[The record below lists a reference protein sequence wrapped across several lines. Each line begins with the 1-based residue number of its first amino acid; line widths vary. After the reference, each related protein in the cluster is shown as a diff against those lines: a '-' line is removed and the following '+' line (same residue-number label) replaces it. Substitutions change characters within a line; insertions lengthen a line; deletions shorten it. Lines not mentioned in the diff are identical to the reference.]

1 MLYDGYN
8 NGDEDDSSADE
19 VTSILSERDQRDR
32 DPEHL
37 PNDTEKNPR
46 VCYVASTQETA
57 DHVRAVAQQILQ
69 SKFMLVGYFVT
80 FFLQTFVVIWTL
92 VEGINSV
99 DIWVPWVDVAIVL
112 FLSVELVVHILAQP
126 DYFSKCRNIVDFVIL
141 ILCIAGLGVY
151 LIDLEEDTPHQPET
165 GYSIY
170 SSVEEEEE
178 EQEIIIDADTILMI
192 LRYIVQFVRIG
203 LVLNMYRWT
212 ISMQEAA
219 DIAIRFGTGHKMD
232 SAADIDDKSV

>member
-1 MLYDGYN
+1 MLYDGN

-19 VTSILSERDQRDR
+19 ATSILSERDQRDR
-32 DPEHL
+32 NPEHL
-37 PNDTEKNPR
+37 PNDTQKHPR
-46 VCYVASTQETA
+46 VCYVASTEETA

-69 SKFMLVGYFVT
+69 SKFMLVGYFIT

-92 VEGINSV
+92 VVGINNV
-99 DIWVPWVDVAIVL
+99 DGWVPWVDVSIVL
-112 FLSVELVVHILAQP
+112 FLAVELVVHILAQP
-126 DYFSKCRNIVDFVIL
+126 DYFSKCRNIIDFVIL
-141 ILCIAGLGVY
+141 ILCIAGLGLY
-151 LIDLEEDTPHQPET
+151 LIDFEEGIPPQPET

-170 SSVEEEEE
+170 SSVVEE
-178 EQEIIIDADTILMI
+178 EQEEEIIIDADTILVI

-219 DIAIRFGTGHKMD
+219 DIAIRFGTGHQMN
-232 SAADIDDKSV
+232 SAADIGDKSV